1 MGHPSQQHHINN
13 TTAQL
18 MNFNTLT
25 SHNPSLPMNVHL
37 AATNHHLPAVS
48 LHNVGLTVNSHRFGI
63 PLVNLNP
70 GRPAASAVVASSPQN
85 STTTHHHNNNNQNHA
100 STNQRIKPNQVQNNN
115 NNGQIIVQ
123 NQAAELTG

>member
-70 GRPAASAVVASSPQN
+70 GRPAASAAVVASSAQN
-85 STTTHHHNNNNQNHA
+85 TTNTHHHNNNNNQNHA

-115 NNGQIIVQ
+115 DQANNNNNGLI
-123 NQAAELTG
+123 